1 MARIEKEKGV
11 KFDNME
17 METDEK
23 TSDLDFPSYPSLSD
37 GIVMDSQTTPADVH
51 DFDHLPG
58 EKVHLD

>member
-1 MARIEKEKGV
+1 MARIEKEKEV
-11 KFDNME
+11 KFDN

-23 TSDLDFPSYPSLSD
+23 TSDPDFPSYPSLSD
-37 GIVMDSQTTPADVH
+37 GIVMDSQTTPPDVH